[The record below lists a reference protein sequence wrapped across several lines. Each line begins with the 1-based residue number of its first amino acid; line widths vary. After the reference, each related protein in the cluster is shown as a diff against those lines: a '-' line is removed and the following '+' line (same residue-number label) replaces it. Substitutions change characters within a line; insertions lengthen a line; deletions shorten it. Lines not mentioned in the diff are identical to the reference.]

1 MRKIIIPAM
10 LLACGS
16 LLCLV
21 STGLYAATCKLDS
34 APSVL
39 SINDSIT
46 LNPASSGTAG
56 TVLWSKTYSVPSL
69 KYSCDAS
76 AGSQWFSE
84 YSRAYLTTAIDD
96 VYATEISGIGIR
108 VKWPSNASGAWLPG
122 DSGTPT
128 SCANG
133 CSINNSTVL
142 VEFVQTGRLSQGENY
157 IPAGELAAAN
167 VVPTTD
173 AGERL
178 RIMTIN
184 LGTAIKVVTRS
195 CAIYPSSNAIDLG
208 TFSIASFMNAPTFQ
222 GDKKPFTITINC
234 PSPENIGLTFNSLN
248 KQSFDPIPGVI
259 STEQGEGYALNF
271 SIRLLEKKSQ
281 YNSSA
286 VDIGEEDIFSVTGIL
301 VKDYEA
307 QIYVPASINR
317 KTQLTAGKVVGAVQ
331 YTMVI
336 K

>member
-1 MRKIIIPAM
+1 M

-195 CAIYPSSNAIDLG
+195 CAIYPSSNTIDLG
-208 TFSIASFMNAPTFQ
+208 TFSLASFTLDNAFQ
-222 GDKKPFTITINC
+222 GDKKPFSITINC
-234 PSPENIGLTFNSLN
+234 PTTEDIGITFSSVS
-248 KQSFDPIPGVI
+248 KVPFGAVSGVI
-259 STEQGEGYALNF
+259 GAEEGEGYASNF
-271 SIRLLEKKSQ
+271 SIRLFEKQRQISNALKINTE
-281 YNSSA
+281 YPYT
-286 VDIGEEDIFSVTGIL
+286 VTGT
-301 VKDYEA
+301 VVNNYEA

-317 KTQLTAGKVVGAVQ
+317 ANQLTAGKVVGAVQ

>member
-208 TFSIASFMNAPTFQ
+208 TFSLASFTLDNAFQ
-222 GDKKPFTITINC
+222 GDKKPFSITINC
-234 PSPENIGLTFNSLN
+234 PTTEDIGITFSSVS
-248 KQSFDPIPGVI
+248 KVPFGAVSGVI
-259 STEQGEGYALNF
+259 GAEEGEGYASNF
-271 SIRLLEKKSQ
+271 SIRLFEKQRQISNALKINTE
-281 YNSSA
+281 YPYT
-286 VDIGEEDIFSVTGIL
+286 VTGT
-301 VKDYEA
+301 VVNNYEA

-317 KTQLTAGKVVGAVQ
+317 ANQLTAGKVVGAVQ

>member
-195 CAIYPSSNAIDLG
+195 CAIYPSSNTIDLG
-208 TFSIASFMNAPTFQ
+208 TFSLASFTLDNAFQ
-222 GDKKPFTITINC
+222 GDKKPFSITINC
-234 PSPENIGLTFNSLN
+234 PTTEDIGITFSSVS
-248 KQSFDPIPGVI
+248 KVPFGAVSGVI
-259 STEQGEGYALNF
+259 GAEEGEGYASNF
-271 SIRLLEKKSQ
+271 SIRLFEKQRQISNALKINTE
-281 YNSSA
+281 YPYT
-286 VDIGEEDIFSVTGIL
+286 VTGT
-301 VKDYEA
+301 VVNNYEA

-317 KTQLTAGKVVGAVQ
+317 ANQLTAGKVVGAVQ

>member
-195 CAIYPSSNAIDLG
+195 CAIYPSSNTIDLG
-208 TFSIASFMNAPTFQ
+208 TFSLASFTLDNAFQ
-222 GDKKPFTITINC
+222 GDKKPFSITINC
-234 PSPENIGLTFNSLN
+234 PTTEDIGITFSSVS
-248 KQSFDPIPGVI
+248 KVPFGAVSGVI
-259 STEQGEGYALNF
+259 GAEEGEGYASNF
-271 SIRLLEKKSQ
+271 SIRLFEKQRQISNALKINTE
-281 YNSSA
+281 YPYT
-286 VDIGEEDIFSVTGIL
+286 VTGT
-301 VKDYEA
+301 VVNNYEA

-317 KTQLTAGKVVGAVQ
+317 ANQLTAGKVVGAMQ